1 MALEAFMNGKK
12 KKKAKKV
19 GETLRFELDL
29 VLSSEEQSN
38 EFFYP
43 TLVEERTEKV
53 IFRALLPCI
62 FCPTECVVH
71 GVSCGCSCFGVDC
84 LQQLLEGSHF

>member
-1 MALEAFMNGKK
+1 MTLEAFVNGKK

-43 TLVEERTEKV
+43 TLVEERTDKV
-53 IFRALLPCI
+53 TFWALLPCI
-62 FCPTECVVH
+62 FDPTECIVH
-71 GVSCGCSCFGVDC
+71 GVSGGCLRFGVDG
-84 LQQLLEGSHF
+84 LQKLLEGSHF

>member
-1 MALEAFMNGKK
+1 MALEAVVNGKK

-19 GETLRFELDL
+19 GETLRFDLDL

-38 EFFYP
+38 EFFFP
-43 TLVEERTEKV
+43 TLVEGRTEKV
-53 IFRALLPCI
+53 TFRALYYA
-62 FCPTECVVH
+62 FSSQR
-71 GVSCGCSCFGVDC
+71 GVLCREFDCGCVHFGVGC

>member
-1 MALEAFMNGKK
+1 MALEEFVNGKK

-19 GETLRFELDL
+19 GETLRLEVNL

-43 TLVEERTEKV
+43 ALVEERTDKV
-53 IFRALLPCI
+53 TFKARL
-62 FCPTECVVH
+62 
-71 GVSCGCSCFGVDC
+71 
-84 LQQLLEGSHF
+84 